1 MSMYEH
7 KIIKLGY
14 MFFKDDKEVFVI
26 DKDKWQD
33 AENTSIKIKNRPIIE
48 ETDFMTFDDVQ
59 IYINSMEKDG
69 WLFQS
74 IKPFKE
80 IEYLDETKPEIYYA
94 FFKKSIK
101 K

>member
-14 MFFKDDKEVFVI
+14 MFSKDEKEVFVI
-26 DKDKWQD
+26 DADKWRN
-33 AENTSIKIKNRPIIE
+33 AHSTTIKAKHKPIIE

-80 IEYLDETKPEIYYA
+80 IEWLNETKPEIYYA